1 MPPIIEARDL
11 TKRYGDFVAVDTI
24 NLSVEE
30 GELFG
35 MLGPNGAG
43 KTSTVRMIGCQLP
56 VTAGELRVDGLDVR
70 YHDRAI
76 KARLGVVLQED
87 NLDPELTVRKNLEV
101 YARYFDIPRATAAAR
116 IDEGLDLMQ
125 LHDRAGAP
133 IRQLSGGL
141 RRRLV
146 IARALV
152 NEPRILILDE
162 PTIGLDPQARHLVWR
177 KLRQLRGRGITILLT
192 THYMDEAEHL
202 CDRLVIMD
210 HGHILDEGAPRDLV
224 ARHVGRDALEL
235 RLQPGEQQRVLD
247 HLRPALRD
255 GVRCEQVEDA
265 LYVLGLNEQ
274 QQQALR
280 ALVGDPDRVLSRPAN
295 LEDVFL
301 TLTGQALEDA

>member
-1 MPPIIEARDL
+1 MACD
-11 TKRYGDFVAVDTI
+11 
-24 NLSVEE
+24 
-30 GELFG
+30 
-35 MLGPNGAG
+35 GA
-43 KTSTVRMIGCQLP
+43 SSSP
-56 VTAGELRVDGLDVR
+56 
-70 YHDRAI
+70 
-76 KARLGVVLQED
+76 
-87 NLDPELTVRKNLEV
+87 
-101 YARYFDIPRATAAAR
+101 
-116 IDEGLDLMQ
+116 
-125 LHDRAGAP
+125 
-133 IRQLSGGL
+133 
-141 RRRLV
+141 
-146 IARALV
+146 RALV

>member
-1 MPPIIEARDL
+1 
-11 TKRYGDFVAVDTI
+11 
-24 NLSVEE
+24 
-30 GELFG
+30 
-35 MLGPNGAG
+35 
-43 KTSTVRMIGCQLP
+43 
-56 VTAGELRVDGLDVR
+56 
-70 YHDRAI
+70 
-76 KARLGVVLQED
+76 
-87 NLDPELTVRKNLEV
+87 
-101 YARYFDIPRATAAAR
+101 
-116 IDEGLDLMQ
+116 
-125 LHDRAGAP
+125 
-133 IRQLSGGL
+133 
-141 RRRLV
+141 
-146 IARALV
+146 
-152 NEPRILILDE
+152 
-162 PTIGLDPQARHLVWR
+162 
-177 KLRQLRGRGITILLT
+177 
-192 THYMDEAEHL
+192 MDEAEHL